1 MPSSSDTRAKLLV
14 AARQA
19 FADLGY
25 DKARVED
32 IVTRAGVGHGTYYAY
47 FPNKRAALAAL
58 VHDFAEAQLKLASQ
72 PWRPGDVR
80 ASLTEALTGIVQL
93 YDRDADL
100 IKLWTTTAADDPELS
115 ELVDDVRRQF
125 VARIARNIERSQ
137 AQGMARQ
144 VDPHAAATVL
154 SAMFERTMVLLVV
167 RHEPLDR
174 DVTVATL
181 IDLWYH
187 ALYLAPSAG

>member
-25 DKARVED
+25 EKARVED
-32 IVTRAGVGHGTYYAY
+32 VVTRAGVGHGTFYAY

-58 VHDFAEAQLKLASQ
+58 VHDFAEAQLKLASE

-80 ASLTEALTGIVQL
+80 ASLTEALTGIVEL

-100 IKLWTTTAADDPELS
+100 IKLWTTTAANDPELS
-115 ELVDDVRRQF
+115 ELVDDVRRQL

-137 AQGMARQ
+137 AQGMARP
-144 VDPHAAATVL
+144 VDPHIAATIL
-154 SAMFERTMVLLVV
+154 SAMFQQTMVLLVV

-174 DVTVATL
+174 DLTVATL

-187 ALYLAPSAG
+187 ALYTPAADI

>member
-1 MPSSSDTRAKLLV
+1 MPSPTDTRARLLV

-32 IVTRAGVGHGTYYAY
+32 IVTRAGVGHGTFYAY

-58 VHDFAEAQLKLASQ
+58 VHDFAEAQLKLASE

-80 ASLTEALTGIVQL
+80 ASLTEALTGIVAL

-100 IKLWTTTAADDPELS
+100 ITLWTTTAANDPELS

-125 VARIARNIERSQ
+125 VARLARNIERSQ
-137 AQGMARQ
+137 AQGMARP
-144 VDPHAAATVL
+144 VDPQAAAIVL
-154 SAMFERTMVLLVV
+154 AAMFQQTMVWLIV
-167 RHEPLDR
+167 RNEPIDR

-187 ALYLAPSAG
+187 ALYIPRSAK